1 MDRRRFVAGAT
12 GLAAAGALSP
22 LLAAA
27 PARAEVKFQ
36 LFDAMRFVG
45 KPDNLVACGL
55 TPIRV
60 VYAYEFWPSRNWDEP
75 NLDHIETTLVPKL
88 LSEGHDRIV
97 LDIEH
102 WEGDEVDKFVQIIEH
117 MRKLMPKVRLGYYSM
132 VPVRDYWAF
141 QPGREGRLIVYR
153 QKVQQWQKLAEAV
166 DDLYPTLYAYY
177 KDRDGWMRMADGML
191 AAGQAIGKPMYPF
204 LWPQYHDHNRKLE
217 LALIEGDFWLQQL
230 DKVKD
235 SGCDG
240 AVLWGTIAPE
250 RKTPD
255 GKRARLK
262 WDPTAEW
269 WLQTR
274 AFAQD
279 AGLADSTCT

>member
-1 MDRRRFVAGAT
+1 MSR
-12 GLAAAGALSP
+12 
-22 LLAAA
+22 
-27 PARAEVKFQ
+27 
-36 LFDAMRFVG
+36 
-45 KPDNLVACGL
+45 
-55 TPIRV
+55 
-60 VYAYEFWPSRNWDEP
+60 PSSCPSSWER
-75 NLDHIETTLVPKL
+75 
-88 LSEGHDRIV
+88 GHDRIV

-141 QPGREGRLIVYR
+141 QPGREGRLIVY
-153 QKVQQWQKLAEAV
+153 QQQVQQWQKLADAV

-191 AAGQAIGKPMYPF
+191 AAGKAIGKPMYPF

-250 RKTPD
+250 RTTPD

-262 WDPTAEW
+262 WDPAAEW